1 MRHVLLILKKNK
13 KFFSYI
19 VCIKDNSSQ
28 FKEEELYDKLSD
40 SILINTS
47 VGYRRVIYILQN
59 MDLNIVDSLLKRN
72 ICPDMNSDFITFAH
86 YESSSG
92 TLKINF
98 TKLEGIDVKK
108 IINDILEE
116 FFI

>member
-19 VCIKDNSSQ
+19 VCIKDNCSQ